1 MTLLAGIGVMIPR
14 IARGQESRGTIVGT
28 VTDASGGAIPEATVQ
43 VTNIGTNVS
52 TEVTT
57 NMSGNF
63 RVPYLLSGQYTVKVK
78 MVGFKDYVRTGLE
91 LRIADTLELKIPLEV
106 GSPSDQVLV
115 TAESP
120 LLETADGSR
129 GAVVNRSQLQELPI
143 KDGAAAELIV
153 LAPGMA
159 NTTTLRPRKAAFSQ
173 GLS

>member
-1 MTLLAGIGVMIPR
+1 MRRRAIIAMTLLAGIGVMIPR

-78 MVGFKDYVRTGLE
+78 MVGFKDYVHRPRTAHRRYAG
-91 LRIADTLELKIPLEV
+91 
-106 GSPSDQVLV
+106 
-115 TAESP
+115 AES
-120 LLETADGSR
+120 TAR
-129 GAVVNRSQLQELPI
+129 GRLALRS
-143 KDGAAAELIV
+143 G
-153 LAPGMA
+153 
-159 NTTTLRPRKAAFSQ
+159 
-173 GLS
+173 